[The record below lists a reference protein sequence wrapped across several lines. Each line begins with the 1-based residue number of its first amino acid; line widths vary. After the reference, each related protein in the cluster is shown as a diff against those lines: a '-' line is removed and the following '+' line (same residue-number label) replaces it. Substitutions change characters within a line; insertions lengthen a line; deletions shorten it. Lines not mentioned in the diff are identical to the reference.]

1 MYWWKIRSHGKGGS
15 NKIVQLIRKEK
26 IKIKNDAKVTIQNI
40 VASVDLGGRIHL
52 QQATRTLPRSMY
64 DPEQFPGVILRMLDP
79 KTVILIFASGKM
91 VCSGGKTGKDVY
103 RTVNNIHSMLEEN
116 EIMIYE

>member
-1 MYWWKIRSHGKGGS
+1 M
-15 NKIVQLIRKEK
+15 E
-26 IKIKNDAKVTIQNI
+26 IKN
-40 VASVDLGGRIHL
+40 IHDYKL
-52 QQATRTLPRSMY
+52 K
-64 DPEQFPGVILRMLDP
+64 DI
-79 KTVILIFASGKM
+79 ILIFASGKM

>member
-1 MYWWKIRSHGKGGS
+1 MY
-15 NKIVQLIRKEK
+15 E
-26 IKIKNDAKVTIQNI
+26 
-40 VASVDLGGRIHL
+40 
-52 QQATRTLPRSMY
+52 
-64 DPEQFPGVILRMLDP
+64 PEQFPGVILRMLDP
-79 KTVILIFASGKM
+79 KTVILIFTSGKM